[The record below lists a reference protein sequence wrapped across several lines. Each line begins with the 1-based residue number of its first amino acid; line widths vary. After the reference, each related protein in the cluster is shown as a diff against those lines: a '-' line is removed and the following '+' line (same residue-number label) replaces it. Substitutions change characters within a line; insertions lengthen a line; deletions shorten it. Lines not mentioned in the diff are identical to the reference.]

1 MCRNKGPQWTKIGK
15 GLYPAYN
22 TDVLLLNRNERDVQY
37 FDKGHPMMQY
47 FKAYGITPMSYA
59 NLPKK

>member
-1 MCRNKGPQWTKIGK
+1 MCRNKGPQWTKIEK
-15 GLYPAYN
+15 GLPAHS

-37 FDKGHPMMQY
+37 FDKGYPMMQY
-47 FKAYGITPMSYA
+47 FKAYGITHWCYA